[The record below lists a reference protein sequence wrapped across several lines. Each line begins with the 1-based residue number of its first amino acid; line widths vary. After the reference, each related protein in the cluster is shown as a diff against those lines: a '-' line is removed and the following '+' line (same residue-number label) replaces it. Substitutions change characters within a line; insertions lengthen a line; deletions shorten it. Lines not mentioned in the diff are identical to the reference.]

1 MSAAA
6 DSSVSRGS
14 VFSFDG
20 LSLGAKRDSKV
31 AIEAYL
37 YATQIRLEAAFL
49 PDRCQEQQILLKSLP
64 RSSTPSSISRIDL
77 PLISMLTRALGLPL
91 ISLTDP
97 RLRPPCCARKLSK
110 DATGLLRSVD
120 RCSPGRYFLQHESR
134 AAFIVGSPAEQYAI
148 DGCPNGESSG
158 ALF

>member
-49 PDRCQEQQILLKSLP
+49 LDRCQEQQILLKSLP

-77 PLISMLTRALGLPL
+77 PLISTLARALGLL
-91 ISLTDP
+91 SISLTRSP
-97 RLRPPCCARKLSK
+97 RAPA
-110 DATGLLRSVD
+110 LLRAQIAHRRD
-120 RCSPGRYFLQHESR
+120 EPATLGRSLLSWT
-134 AAFIVGSPAEQYAI
+134 ILSPARV
-148 DGCPNGESSG
+148 ESG
-158 ALF
+158 FHRGMTGRTICDR